1 MCRGSDPVYL
11 SNVGSTPHN
20 AMTNDYY
27 KQFFSGSSLAASR
40 LMTIVERGGERAEET
55 LDRIFPNVGRSYRV
69 GITGLTGAGKSTL
82 ISGLIAEYR
91 KKNLTVGV
99 IAEDPTSPFTGGA
112 ILGDRIRMQERGGDE
127 GVFIRSI
134 ASRGSE
140 TGLSACATEL
150 ADILDAFGRDIIL
163 LETIGVGQLEYKI
176 RFSAFTTVVVLT
188 PDAGDDV
195 QGLKSGI
202 MEIGEIFV
210 VNKADR
216 PKSENFVE
224 ELKSMLD
231 LRYSGKGWT
240 PPVLRSVATKA
251 EGIGNILE
259 AIEAH
264 RSFIEKN
271 GELENKRIEGFKNR
285 IQMVVEEK
293 LKEYF
298 WENRYIRERFE
309 TIFEDVKAGSK
320 SPYQAAR
327 ELTSHLTIE
336 TGKEGKK

>member
-1 MCRGSDPVYL
+1 MV
-11 SNVGSTPHN
+11 H
-20 AMTNDYY
+20 DYY
-27 KQFFSGSSLAASR
+27 KKFLEGDGLAASR
-40 LMTIVERGGERAEET
+40 LMTEVERGGKQAEDT
-55 LDRIFPNVGRSYRV
+55 LDKIFPNVGRAYRV

-82 ISGLIAEYR
+82 INGRIAGYR
-91 KKNLTVGV
+91 KRNLSVGV

-112 ILGDRIRMQERGGDE
+112 ILGDRIRMQERAGDE

-176 RFSAFTTVVVLT
+176 RFSAYTTVVVLT

-216 PKSENFVE
+216 PKSESFAE
-224 ELKSMLD
+224 ELRSMID
-231 LRYSGKGWT
+231 LRHNGEGWA
-240 PPVLRSVATKA
+240 PPVLLSVATKE
-251 EGIGNILE
+251 EGIEDILE
-259 AIEAH
+259 AIASH
-264 RSFIEKN
+264 RSYLENN
-271 GELENKRIEGFKNR
+271 GDLENKRIEGLKNR
-285 IQMVVEEK
+285 IHMAVEEK
-293 LKEYF
+293 LKKYF
-298 WENRYIRERFE
+298 WGNPHIIEKFDA
-309 TIFEDVKAGSK
+309 IFADVKSGNK

-327 ELTSHLTIE
+327 ELTSHVTIE
-336 TGKEGKK
+336 TGKEGSK